1 MKTLLILRH
10 AKSSW
15 DDESLD
21 DFDRPLNQRG
31 NRDAPRIGQLLRER
45 DLLPELILCSTA
57 VRAYSTLERVCEAAD
72 YQGQFELHSD
82 LYLAPSATYVEL
94 LQEVAEPLDRV
105 MVIGH
110 NPGLETLLT
119 DLTGAVEHMPTG
131 GLAVVE
137 LPIERWQQLRRPTA
151 GRLLHL
157 FRPKTLDD

>member
-15 DDESLD
+15 DDEALD

-31 NRDAPRIGQLLRER
+31 NRDAPRMGQLLRKR

-57 VRAYSTLERVCEAAD
+57 VRACSTLEHVCQAAD
-72 YQGQFELHSD
+72 YHGQFELYDD
-82 LYLAPSATYVEL
+82 LYLAPPATYVERL
-94 LQEVAEPLDRV
+94 HDVAEPTDRV

-110 NPGLETLLT
+110 NPGLEMLLT
-119 DLTGAVEHMPTG
+119 DLTGAVEHLPTAA
-131 GLAVVE
+131 LAVIE

-151 GRLLHL
+151 GRLRHL